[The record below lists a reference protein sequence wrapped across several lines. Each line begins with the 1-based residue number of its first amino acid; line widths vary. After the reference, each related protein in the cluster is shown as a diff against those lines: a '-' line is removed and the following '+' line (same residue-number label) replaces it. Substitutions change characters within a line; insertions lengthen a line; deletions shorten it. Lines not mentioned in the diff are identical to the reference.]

1 MSDLTPDEEEWMNAP
16 MGNPKPEANTM
27 LKKEMEALI
36 YRYSQESDV
45 TVYSVIGALEVVKQN
60 LMDKWKKDCE

>member
-16 MGNPKPEANTM
+16 MGTPMPDQNTM
-27 LKKEMEALI
+27 LKNEIEALI
-36 YRYSQESDV
+36 CRYSQESDV
-45 TVYSVIGALEVVKQN
+45 TVYSVIGALEVIKQN

>member
-1 MSDLTPDEEEWMNAP
+1 
-16 MGNPKPEANTM
+16 M
-27 LKKEMEALI
+27 LKKEIEAMI

-60 LMDKWKKDCE
+60 LMDKWKQDNF